1 MSQIVQ
7 VLTMIVTQRFYLP
20 VIKEAIKEQ
29 KEPTMAK
36 EKAKQ
41 WTWTEKSPWGRQKKD
56 QNIMVQKEANLN
68 SPLHLDI
75 FCIWPK

>member
-1 MSQIVQ
+1 
-7 VLTMIVTQRFYLP
+7 MIVTQRFYLP

-41 WTWTEKSPWGRQKKD
+41 
-56 QNIMVQKEANLN
+56 
-68 SPLHLDI
+68 
-75 FCIWPK
+75 